1 MQVLPAYRLYTGPAG
16 EAFDRLAA
24 HPTYKAICNA
34 IVWDGV
40 VDRLDHSHR
49 RAFVIGGK
57 PQEAERLGWPCAGY
71 QVASQA
77 PEVEQHDRAPLKVY
91 CDFKDLAYVINCSRN
106 MGLLSTQPTA
116 FLLLGHTLG
125 NQALPDEERPC
136 LTFLSTLKK
145 CLRLDDVLLVD
156 VALASSDD
164 PRSHLDSDVMAE
176 IKGLEEE
183 WYAAAGFPEVQRERV
198 GFSSGYCINTYSGNT
213 IILARVRYYLSDW
226 INLCECAGFVV
237 EQVVT
242 GEAYKAKSAGL
253 LLRRSQPYEWCKAYD
268 LTEAQI
274 KAQCKRGGWWLARR
288 YIGELQTVRLA
299 FREQI
304 SYFNLAGWLVRPCSP
319 TGETYKYGDAL

>member
-40 VDRLDHSHR
+40 VDRLNHSHR
-49 RAFVIGGK
+49 RAFVLGGK
-57 PQEAERLGWPCAGY
+57 PREAERLGWPCVAY

-77 PEVEQHDRAPLKVY
+77 PEVEQQDRGPLKVC

-125 NQALPDEERPC
+125 NQVLPDEERPC

-145 CLRLDDVLLVD
+145 CLGLDDVLLVD

-164 PRSHLDSDVMAE
+164 PRNHLNSDLMAE
-176 IKGLEEE
+176 IKKPEEE
-183 WYAAAGFPEVQRERV
+183 WYRAAGFPEVQRKRTD
-198 GFSSGYCINTYSGNT
+198 FSSGYRIDTYSGDT
-213 IILARVRYYLSDW
+213 LILARVRYYLSDW
-226 INLCECAGFVV
+226 IDLCECAGFVV

-242 GEAYKAKSAGL
+242 GEAHGAKSAGL
-253 LLRRSQPYEWCKAYD
+253 LLRRAQPYEWRKADD

-288 YIGELQTVRLA
+288 YIGELQTVHLA

-304 SYFNLAGWLVRPCSP
+304 SYLNLAGWLVRPCAA